1 MTATAESIL
10 SNLLTLPEEDRLEI
24 AARLQDSVYATSS
37 DEELSRDLKV
47 ILDRRWQEIES
58 GAVQCRDALE
68 VVQELRAKYN
78 A

>member
-58 GAVQCRDALE
+58 GTVQCRDALE